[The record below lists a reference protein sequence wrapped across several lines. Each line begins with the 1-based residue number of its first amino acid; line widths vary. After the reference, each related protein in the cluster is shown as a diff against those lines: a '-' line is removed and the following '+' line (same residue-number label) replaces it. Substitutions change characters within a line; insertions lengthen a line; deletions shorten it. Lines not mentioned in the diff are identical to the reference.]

1 MKADK
6 TSNLS
11 KNTEFISECRH
22 ENKYFLMN
30 IDLNRLLINQA
41 LYIFS

>member
-11 KNTEFISECRH
+11 KNNEFISERRH

-41 LYIFS
+41 LYIFT